1 MLDETM
7 TANPIKTIIET
18 AQAPSQPVKAK
29 PQQTYR
35 TTKDGQPAQKQA
47 ETDNSREPIPLTPN
61 PFADLPDFPID
72 ALPPVCQSVA
82 KEVARFCKVPI
93 ESGATIAL
101 SMAATAIGKKARI
114 AERPGLYHW
123 PALFFSLIAKS
134 GERKS
139 PPFKLLQRPFTEF
152 IDGGQAEYQEAKALH
167 EQSKRVIAGRRN
179 KLAKDAENVTSPE
192 ERRRLM
198 DEMTLLTREHVPPP
212 RPLRRFTSDFTE
224 PSLYRMMD
232 ESGGEY
238 AIQSGEGRT
247 VYDVILGKHSGD
259 GRTGDGMILAGISG
273 DTITRDRI
281 GSADSGGEERREILS
296 PCLNVCVMI
305 QPDKH
310 LQLATNPSLRISGAI
325 GRIFPVWLPSLVGT
339 RIEEEN
345 EAGLQESELAG
356 YENVLGFLLKTQVQ
370 TPHLVTLQGEAKE
383 ARRWFHNDYET
394 RMKEGGELDDVADI
408 ASKFCTQ
415 TTKLTLVLHLLKR
428 PEVLTENESALDAE
442 TWYQAERLG
451 QYYLAHATATQ
462 RFADD
467 GTEKEAAR
475 RLWKWLKKEVNEGRN
490 KAFTSQDF
498 QQRSARPRPKAKELA
513 TILETL
519 IEHRLIFER
528 YESDTTKRPVYEVN
542 MEAVRSDL

>member
-1 MLDETM
+1 M
-7 TANPIKTIIET
+7 TDIDGILKDVIDDATPVGDSANSKGK
-18 AQAPSQPVKAK
+18 AKHRPSQ
-29 PQQTYR
+29 QT
-35 TTKDGQPAQKQA
+35 GQP
-47 ETDNSREPIPLTPN
+47 ETKPNQSDDDSREPTSLTPN
-61 PFADLPDFPID
+61 PFADLPDYPID
-72 ALPPVCQSVA
+72 ALPPVLQSAA
-82 KEVARFCKVPI
+82 KEVARFCKIPI
-93 ESGATIAL
+93 DSAATIAL

-123 PALFFSLIAKS
+123 PALFFSLIAKT

-139 PPFKLLQRPFTEF
+139 PPFRYLQHPFTEF
-152 IDGGQAEYQEAKALH
+152 IDDGQTDYQEAKALY

-179 KLAKDAENVTSPE
+179 KLAKDAENATAQE

-198 DEMTLLTREHVPPP
+198 DEMSLLSREHVPPP

-247 VYDVILGKHSGD
+247 VYDLILGKHSGD
-259 GRTGDGMILAGISG
+259 GCTGDGMILAGISG

-305 QPDKH
+305 QQDKH
-310 LQLATNPSLRISGAI
+310 LKLATNPSLRTSGVI
-325 GRIFPVWLPSLVGT
+325 GRIFPVWLPSLVGYRT
-339 RIEEEN
+339 EEKHEP
-345 EAGLQESELAG
+345 GLQDAELAG
-356 YENVLGFLLKTQVQ
+356 YENALKFLLNAKVK
-370 TPHLVTLQGEAKE
+370 TPHLVNLQGEAKE
-383 ARRWFHNDYET
+383 ARRCFHNDFEI
-394 RMKEGGELDDVADI
+394 RMREGAELEDVADI
-408 ASKFCTQ
+408 TSKFCTQ
-415 TTKLTLVLHLLKR
+415 TTKIALVLQMLKKPELLI
-428 PEVLTENESALDAE
+428 ESESALDAE

-451 QYYLAHATATQ
+451 QHYLKHATKTQ

-467 GTEKEAAR
+467 GAGNEAAW

-490 KAFTSQDF
+490 KAFTAQDF
-498 QQRSARPRPKAKELA
+498 QQRSTRPRPKAKELT

-519 IEHRLIFER
+519 IEHRLITER
-528 YESDTTKRPVYEVN
+528 YESGTSGRLVYVVN
-542 MEAVRSDL
+542 MEAVERDL